1 MYLLTFNT
9 IHQDII
15 LTYNQHKII
24 SDTYIFYM
32 KSLKSNVYLKLT
44 PVSVWIRYVTSTQ
57 QPHVAS
63 GYHIGQLSSGT
74 QEQEVIFYHM

>member
-1 MYLLTFNT
+1 
-9 IHQDII
+9 
-15 LTYNQHKII
+15 
-24 SDTYIFYM
+24 M